1 MKATTSHEEGDR
13 TLKDT
18 MKCTEKKYHLIKI
31 FLLKMACN
39 VFSFLLGAFILSAPF
54 VLYTL
59 TGSVL
64 NAVIHFTFS
73 LPLATIL
80 LVYAYSGFEE
90 SIYLFMAYK
99 YDSSKS

>member
-1 MKATTSHEEGDR
+1 MYR
-13 TLKDT
+13 
-18 MKCTEKKYHLIKI
+18 KKHHLIKI

-64 NAVIHFTFS
+64 NAVIHFIFS
-73 LPLATIL
+73 LPLATMF

-90 SIYLFMAYK
+90 SIYLYRAYK
-99 YDSSKS
+99 NECFY

>member
-1 MKATTSHEEGDR
+1 MYR
-13 TLKDT
+13 
-18 MKCTEKKYHLIKI
+18 KKHHLIKI
-31 FLLKMACN
+31 FLLKMVCN

-64 NAVIHFTFS
+64 NAVIHFIFS

-90 SIYLFMAYK
+90 SIYLFMAYT